1 MQTLET
7 IWQAIVRFLKEL
19 FDDQVVT
26 SITEVVVDRAIWL
39 LRQTQH
45 SIEAA

>member
-1 MQTLET
+1 MQTLEI
-7 IWQAIVRFLKEL
+7 IWRAIIRFVKEL

-39 LRQTQH
+39 LRETQR
-45 SIEAA
+45 SIEAV